1 MRILYTRPSF
11 ASLQKIYS
19 SLPYFYASNFNVTF
33 NSKFCDKRH
42 TLRCSETNGLAP
54 ILRVYSKKKEKKRKE
69 HTRTEYTCRP
79 SIWNS
84 SFPSYFASPPNR
96 RTILLYVAGFR
107 MKFSLLPVLV
117 KTPETVKRRLRAK
130 STTVFTERSFL
141 LRGTRISRARKTW
154 SKSYP

>member
-1 MRILYTRPSF
+1 M
-11 ASLQKIYS
+11 QKIYS

-42 TLRCSETNGLAP
+42 TLCCSETNGLAP
-54 ILRVYSKKKEKKRKE
+54 ILRVYSKKKKKRKE

-84 SFPSYFASPPNR
+84 SFPGYFASPPNR

-130 STTVFTERSFL
+130 STTVFTERSFFVA
-141 LRGTRISRARKTW
+141 RNANFSRARNLVEILLLTLLRML
-154 SKSYP
+154 